1 METLS
6 YKYFLSLFFLIL
18 GLRLDYD
25 LISFGLKEGNPT
37 VDDVLYY
44 HDLSENVLRAYD
56 PKQRCWSVVNG
67 LQDFLVAET
76 AGSFR
81 SKTVNYGAKRLAL
94 FFSKKT

>member
-1 METLS
+1 MMNS
-6 YKYFLSLFFLIL
+6 
-18 GLRLDYD
+18 
-25 LISFGLKEGNPT
+25 KEWEGACVGNPT